1 MSQQDPKVEKMLD
14 NLSEGVMFL
23 DENGKIVSVNNALA
37 EIFCV
42 EKEKAPGSSLIE
54 YIRNHELENF
64 IKNALESQRGAEQ
77 EFELVTPVELVV
89 RIKASLYGSQPE
101 KRGLLVIIND
111 MTATRKLEK
120 IRVEFAA
127 NVSHELKTPLAAI
140 KGYIETLQDGAIDD
154 KKNNIKF
161 LKIIGEQVERL
172 DRLISDLLELSKIES
187 GKKEITL
194 ARFSINELFDSVKII
209 AGHAA
214 EKKKVVIKAQIPP
227 NFADVLADK
236 NMMEIALLNL
246 VDNAV
251 KFSSNSEVVISVERS
266 DGKVKL
272 TVSDSGIGIPV
283 ELLPRIFERFFRA
296 DKARSREFGGT
307 GLGLSIVKHVME
319 VHHGSVLVESEPEK
333 GSKFTLAFPD

>member
-1 MSQQDPKVEKMLD
+1 MSQFDPKIEKILD
-14 NLSEGVMFL
+14 TLSEGVMFL
-23 DENGKIVSVNNALA
+23 DENGRIVSVNRSLA
-37 EIFCV
+37 DIFGV
-42 EKEKAPGSSLIE
+42 EKDKAAGSSLIE

-64 IKNALESQRGAEQ
+64 IRNALESQRGAEK

-89 RIKASLYGSQPE
+89 RLRAELYGGREGQ
-101 KRGLLVIIND
+101 RGLVIIIND
-111 MTATRKLEK
+111 MSSTRRLEK

-154 KKNNIKF
+154 KKNNVKF
-161 LKIIGEQVERL
+161 LKIIAEQVERL

-194 ARFSINELFDSVKII
+194 ARFNIRELFESVKNIESPT
-209 AGHAA
+209 ADR
-214 EKKKVVIKAQIPP
+214 KQITLKIDVPDG
-227 NFADVLADK
+227 FSDVLADK

-251 KFSSNSEVVISVERS
+251 KFTPQGGVTMSAQRTGGKTRISVS
-266 DGKVKL
+266 D
-272 TVSDSGIGIPV
+272 TGIGIPA

-296 DKARSREFGGT
+296 EKARSREFGGT

-319 VHHGSVLVESEPEK
+319 VHHGSVLVESEPDK
-333 GSKFTLAFPD
+333 GSKFTLTFPD

>member
-1 MSQQDPKVEKMLD
+1 MSPFDLKTEKMLD
-14 NLSEGVMFL
+14 TLSEGVMFL
-23 DENGKIVSVNNALA
+23 DENGRIIAVNSSLA
-37 EIFCV
+37 EIFGV
-42 EKEKAPGSSLIE
+42 DKVKAAGSSLIE

-64 IKNALESQRGAEQ
+64 IRNALLSQRGAEK
-77 EFELVTPVELVV
+77 EFELVTPVELVI
-89 RIKASLYGSQPE
+89 RIRAVLFGGPE
-101 KRGLLVIIND
+101 EKKGLLVIIND
-111 MTATRKLEK
+111 MTATRNLEK

-140 KGYIETLQDGAIDD
+140 KGYIETLQDGAIND
-154 KKNNIKF
+154 KKNNVKF
-161 LKIIGEQVERL
+161 LTIIGEQVERL

-194 ARFSINELFDSVKII
+194 VRFDIKELFESVENI
-209 AGHAA
+209 AGPSA
-214 EKKKVVIKAQIPP
+214 ERKKIKLEIDVPAG
-227 NFADVLADK
+227 FSEVLADK

-251 KFSSNSEVVISVERS
+251 KFTSSGSVKMTAERSAERVKISVT
-266 DGKVKL
+266 D
-272 TVSDSGIGIPV
+272 TGIGIPA

-319 VHHGSVLVESEPEK
+319 VHHGSVLVESEPDK
-333 GSKFTLAFPD
+333 GSKFTLTLPD